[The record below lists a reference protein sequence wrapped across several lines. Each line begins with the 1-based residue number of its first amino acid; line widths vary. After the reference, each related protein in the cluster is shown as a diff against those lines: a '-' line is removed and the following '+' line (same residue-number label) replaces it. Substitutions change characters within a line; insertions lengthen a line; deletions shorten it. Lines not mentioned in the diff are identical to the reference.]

1 MKLKYYLRGLGIGI
15 IITTIILSI
24 TFKTDTPQMSDQ
36 EIIAKAKQLG
46 MVMKEEDT
54 TIGNTQNRQNNE
66 EDGQAVASTEES
78 PDENAIQDTEAV
90 DTETADTQE
99 QEQEPQTENA
109 QPQDVTS
116 EDAEGDNAQSDDAQA
131 ENAAEQET
139 VQDAAEGQ
147 LEETQQEP
155 YTLVVRSGD
164 VCRVICEKL
173 QENGVIDDAEA
184 FRRFLGKKGIAS
196 SISTG
201 TYTIPYGLTYDEVYQ
216 IIRKG
221 GQK

>member
-24 TFKTDTPQMSDQ
+24 TFKADTPQMSDQ

-90 DTETADTQE
+90 DTETVDTE
-99 QEQEPQTENA
+99 IVDTQEQEPQTENM
-109 QPQDVTS
+109 
-116 EDAEGDNAQSDDAQA
+116 QSDAVQSGDVQPENTTDEAASENVEEAQ
-131 ENAAEQET
+131 QE
-139 VQDAAEGQ
+139 
-147 LEETQQEP
+147 EEREP

-184 FRRFLGKKGIAS
+184 FRRFLGQKGIAS

-201 TYTIPYGLTYDEVYQ
+201 TYTVPYGLTYDEVYQ

>member
-24 TFKTDTPQMSDQ
+24 TFKADTPQMSDQ

-78 PDENAIQDTEAV
+78 SDENAIQDTEAV
-90 DTETADTQE
+90 DTETVDT
-99 QEQEPQTENA
+99 QEQEPQTENM
-109 QPQDVTS
+109 
-116 EDAEGDNAQSDDAQA
+116 QSDAVQSGDVQPENTTDEAASENVEEAQ
-131 ENAAEQET
+131 QE
-139 VQDAAEGQ
+139 
-147 LEETQQEP
+147 EEREP

-184 FRRFLGKKGIAS
+184 FRRFLGQKGIAS

-201 TYTIPYGLTYDEVYQ
+201 TYTVPYGLTYDEVYQ

>member
-54 TIGNTQNRQNNE
+54 TIGNTQNRQDNE

-78 PDENAIQDTEAV
+78 ADENAVQDTEAV

-99 QEQEPQTENA
+99 QEPQTENTQPDAVQSGDVQPENTTDEAASENVEEA
-109 QPQDVTS
+109 QQ
-116 EDAEGDNAQSDDAQA
+116 E
-131 ENAAEQET
+131 ENQE
-139 VQDAAEGQ
+139 
-147 LEETQQEP
+147 QEP
-155 YTLVVRSGD
+155 YTLVVQSGD

-184 FRRFLGKKGIAS
+184 FRRFLGQKGIAS

>member
-24 TFKTDTPQMSDQ
+24 TFKADTPQMSDQ

-90 DTETADTQE
+90 DTEIVDT
-99 QEQEPQTENA
+99 QEQEPQTENM
-109 QPQDVTS
+109 
-116 EDAEGDNAQSDDAQA
+116 QSDAVQSGDVQP
-131 ENAAEQET
+131 ENTTDEAASEN
-139 VQDAAEGQ
+139 V
-147 LEETQQEP
+147 EETQQEEEREP

-184 FRRFLGKKGIAS
+184 FRRFLGQKGIAS

-201 TYTIPYGLTYDEVYQ
+201 TYTVPYGLTYDEVYQ

>member
-15 IITTIILSI
+15 IVTTIILSI

-54 TIGNTQNRQNNE
+54 TIGNRQNNE
-66 EDGQAVASTEES
+66 EDGQAVTSTEES
-78 PDENAIQDTEAV
+78 PDENAVQDTESA
-90 DTETADTQE
+90 DTETTDT
-99 QEQEPQTENA
+99 QEQEPQTEAA
-109 QPQDVTS
+109 QPQDVM
-116 EDAEGDNAQSDDAQA
+116 SDDAQPDDTQSDDVQP
-131 ENAAEQET
+131 ENAAEEET
-139 VQDAAEGQ
+139 VQTAAEGQ
-147 LEETQQEP
+147 LEEAQQEP
-155 YTLVVRSGD
+155 YTLVVKSGD

-184 FRRFLGKKGIAS
+184 FRKFLGQKGIAS